1 MPTHTALGVDLPSR
15 ARYNLAVPS
24 GLAVQRRRALV
35 VGLGIDI
42 VDLEEFRA
50 GLNDSLVGEFFLP
63 DEISY
68 SRTQARSW
76 ENLGARLAAK
86 RAVFRALGGAA
97 GGAPTWHEVEVV
109 RRESG
114 TLTVRLSGSALAL
127 AAGQGVSECR
137 LSMSHTKQTA
147 LAVAILEDGRP

>member
-1 MPTHTALGVDLPSR
+1 M
-15 ARYNLAVPS
+15 
-24 GLAVQRRRALV
+24 V
-35 VGLGIDI
+35 VSVGIDI

-50 GLNDSLVGEFFLP
+50 GLTDGLVGEFYLP

-68 SRTQARSW
+68 ALTQARSW

-86 RAVFRALGGAA
+86 RAVFKALGVDA
-97 GGAPTWHEVEVV
+97 GGALAWHDVEVV

-127 AAGQGVSECR
+127 AGGRGASECK
-137 LSMSHTKQTA
+137 LSMTHTRRTA
-147 LAVAILEDGRP
+147 LAVVIFEDGKP

>member
-1 MPTHTALGVDLPSR
+1 M
-15 ARYNLAVPS
+15 
-24 GLAVQRRRALV
+24 V
-35 VGLGIDI
+35 VSLGIDI

-50 GLNDSLVGEFFLP
+50 GLTDSLVGELYLP

-86 RAVFRALGGAA
+86 RAVFKALGAA
-97 GGAPTWHEVEVV
+97 TGGEPAWHEVEVV

-114 TLTVRLSGSALAL
+114 ELDVRLFGSALAL
-127 AAGQGVSECR
+127 AEGRGASECR
-137 LSMSHTKQTA
+137 LSMTHTRRTA
-147 LAVAILEDGRP
+147 LAVAILEDGTP

>member
-1 MPTHTALGVDLPSR
+1 MIVSLGV
-15 ARYNLAVPS
+15 
-24 GLAVQRRRALV
+24 
-35 VGLGIDI
+35 DI
-42 VDLEEFRA
+42 VDLEGFRA
-50 GLNDSLVGEFFLP
+50 GLTESLTGEFFLP

-86 RAVFRALGGAA
+86 RAVFKALGAEA

-114 TLTVRLSGSALAL
+114 ELDVRLSGSALAL
-127 AAGQGVSECR
+127 AGAQGVSECR
-137 LSMSHTKQTA
+137 LSMSHTKRTA
-147 LAVAILEDGRP
+147 LAVAVLEDGKP